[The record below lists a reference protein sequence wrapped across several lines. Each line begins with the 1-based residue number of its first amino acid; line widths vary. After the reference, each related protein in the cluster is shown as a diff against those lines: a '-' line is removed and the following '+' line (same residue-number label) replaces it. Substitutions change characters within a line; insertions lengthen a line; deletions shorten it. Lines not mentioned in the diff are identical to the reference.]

1 MTVACGAIELIL
13 KYCSKNL
20 VPYNTDMTDLT
31 SKKCEPCEG
40 GIPALSPEQVQT
52 YIVET
57 PEWFADNSVTTIART
72 FHFNDF
78 QDAILFVNKVAQ
90 LSEREGHH
98 PNLFV
103 HNYNKVTISLTTH
116 AIGGLSE
123 NDFILAAK
131 IDELL

>member
-1 MTVACGAIELIL
+1 MSDLR
-13 KYCSKNL
+13 SK
-20 VPYNTDMTDLT
+20 T
-31 SKKCEPCEG
+31 CRPCEG
-40 GIPALSPEQVQT
+40 GEPALSPEQVQT
-52 YIVET
+52 FIGET
-57 PEWFADNSVTTIART
+57 PDWFADDSVSTIART

-78 QDAILFVNKVAQ
+78 QDAIVYVNKVAQ

-98 PNLFV
+98 PNIFV

-131 IDELL
+131 IDDLL